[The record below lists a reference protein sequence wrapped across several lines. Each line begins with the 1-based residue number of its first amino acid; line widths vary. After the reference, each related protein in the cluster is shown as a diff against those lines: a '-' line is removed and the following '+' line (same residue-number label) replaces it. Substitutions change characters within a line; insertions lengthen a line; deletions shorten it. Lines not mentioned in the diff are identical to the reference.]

1 MEGAHIRPKLPGD
14 IITLYT
20 KVRVGRMLLRAGMRL
35 NRPPFKFNFRVL
47 PDKFKEI
54 PVTPLTIGT
63 FIIIKNPHQNH
74 HKTSRGIPPIN
85 TEHIRLADVWLLPK
99 VEV

>member
-1 MEGAHIRPKLPGD
+1 MEGPHIRPKLPGD

-20 KVRVGRMLLRAGMRL
+20 KVRMGRMILRAGMSL

-54 PVTPLTIGT
+54 PVTPQTIGT
-63 FIIIKNPHQNH
+63 FIIIKKPHQNH
-74 HKTSRGIPPIN
+74 RKTSRGNSP
-85 TEHIRLADVWLLPK
+85 
-99 VEV
+99 